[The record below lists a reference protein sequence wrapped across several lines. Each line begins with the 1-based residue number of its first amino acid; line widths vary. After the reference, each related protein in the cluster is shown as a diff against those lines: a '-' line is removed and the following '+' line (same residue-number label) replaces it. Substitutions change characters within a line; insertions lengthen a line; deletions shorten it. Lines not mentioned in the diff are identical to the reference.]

1 MELPSIRALSMSTK
15 NFAALILLATAFSV
29 QAHPDHDQKPA
40 AAPSPAAS
48 TLQDGGLTGQ
58 GDWVYKTVLNWGHI
72 PGQEH
77 IGSTHGGVA
86 VDKSGKIYVSTDGP
100 NGIIVYQP
108 DGTFI
113 KSWGEPSRRFHSLAI
128 HEENGKEFLYAAG
141 GKRVCKLD
149 LDGKIVFQ
157 LDNKPGSADRPWT
170 NATAVDVT
178 PDGTIFVADG
188 YGTNLIYKYSQ
199 DGQFLGKFG
208 APGDLPGQFRTCHG
222 LTVDARNPEKPLL
235 IVCDR
240 ENLRLQVLDTN
251 GHVIAIPITGLR
263 RPCATAIRGDKLL
276 VAELAG
282 RAVLLDKDFKILS
295 ELGDNPVVEQRA
307 NFGVPPKDWKE
318 GVFTAPHGCA
328 IDYDGNLYI
337 QDWNKWGRITKL
349 VKTP

>member
-1 MELPSIRALSMSTK
+1 MITK
-15 NFAALILLATAFSV
+15 ILATIALLAAPLALK
-29 QAHPDHDQKPA
+29 AHPDQEA
-40 AAPSPAAS
+40 AKSTPPQAPVSS
-48 TLQDGGLTGQ
+48 LQDGALTGQ
-58 GDWVYKTVLNWGHI
+58 GDWVYQTVLNWGRI

-100 NGIIVYQP
+100 NGVIVYQP

-149 LDGKIVFQ
+149 LDGKTVLQI
-157 LDNKPGSADRPWT
+157 DNNPGSADRPWT

-188 YGTNLIYKYSQ
+188 YGTNLIYKYAQ

-208 APGDLPGQFRTCHG
+208 APGSEPGQFRTCHG

-240 ENLRLQVLDTN
+240 ENLRIQILDTN
-251 GHVIAIPITGLR
+251 GNVVAIPITGLR
-263 RPCATAIRGDKLL
+263 RPCSTAIRGEHLL

-282 RAVLLDKDFKILS
+282 RAVLLDKDYKILS
-295 ELGDNPVVEQRA
+295 VLGDNPVEAQRA
-307 NFGVPPKDWKE
+307 NFQVPPQDWKE

-328 IDYDGNLYI
+328 IDQKGDLYI

-349 VKTP
+349 VKTPAKK

>member
-1 MELPSIRALSMSTK
+1 MITK
-15 NFAALILLATAFSV
+15 TLATLALLAAPLALK
-29 QAHPDHDQKPA
+29 AHPDQEA
-40 AAPSPAAS
+40 AKSTQPQAPVSS
-48 TLQDGGLTGQ
+48 LQDGALTGQ
-58 GDWVYKTVLNWGHI
+58 GDWVYQTVLNWGRI

-100 NGIIVYQP
+100 NGVIVYQP

-149 LDGKIVFQ
+149 LDGKIVLQ
-157 LDNKPGSADRPWT
+157 IDNNPGSADRPWT

-188 YGTNLIYKYSQ
+188 YGTNLIYKYAQ
-199 DGQFLGKFG
+199 NGQFLGKFG
-208 APGDLPGQFRTCHG
+208 APGSEPGQFRSCHG

-240 ENLRLQVLDTN
+240 ENLRIQILDTN
-251 GHVIAIPITGLR
+251 GNVVAIPITGLR
-263 RPCATAIRGDKLL
+263 RPCSTAIRGEHLL

-282 RAVLLDKDFKILS
+282 RAVLLDKDYKILS
-295 ELGDNPVVEQRA
+295 VLGDNPVEAQRA
-307 NFGVPPKDWKE
+307 NFQVPPQDWKE

-328 IDYDGNLYI
+328 IDQKGDLYI

-349 VKTP
+349 VKAPAKK